1 MLALRLLAEGG
12 EGPNTELLGILW
24 VVLGLFVLAIIV
36 GWASSLR
43 TPKQAEVVHDAVSS
57 PVKKKSADDLVQIE
71 GIGPKVAKVLA
82 RAGIETF
89 EDLAHAKVADVQ
101 KVLAKADMQMMN
113 PEGWIDQAKFAAK
126 GDWEGFAKLQKKL
139 KGGRKNK

>member
-1 MLALRLLAEGG
+1 MFAMRLLSGG
-12 EGPNTELLGILW
+12 ADTGLLWILW
-24 VVLGLFVLAIIV
+24 VLLGLFALAAAV
-36 GWASSLR
+36 GWLSSLR
-43 TPKQAEVVHDAVSS
+43 KPEQAGAESEAAL
-57 PVKKKSADDLVQIE
+57 PVAGDDLVLIE

-113 PEGWIDQAKFAAK
+113 PEGWIDQAMFAAK